1 MTILWPPI
9 RPGYAPPRMSSAR
22 NISPEQQKR
31 MAAEAA
37 LRLIEPGMTVGLGS
51 GSTAAWFIRE
61 LGRRH
66 ARGELAGVRGIPTSE
81 ASRKL
86 AEEAGIPLTSFAEA
100 RRCDVTVDGADE
112 IDPKLN
118 LIKGLGGALLREKI
132 VAQNSDRVVIIA
144 DGAKL
149 VEQLGS
155 RTALPVEVS
164 RFGVERQPEFFRDC
178 GGEPMQRLAKGGGPY
193 RTDEGNFIFD
203 VAFGPIAEAAELEVT
218 LLRRAGVV
226 QTGLFLGIAN
236 EAIIAH
242 ADRLQTMMRA

>member
-1 MTILWPPI
+1 ML
-9 RPGYAPPRMSSAR
+9 PPRMSGSR
-22 NISPEQQKR
+22 HISPEQQKR

-51 GSTAAWFIRE
+51 GSTAAWFIRV
-61 LGRRH
+61 LGQQF
-66 ARGELAGVRGIPTSE
+66 ARGELDGLRGIPTSE
-81 ASRKL
+81 ASRRL

-144 DGAKL
+144 DSGKL

-155 RTALPVEVS
+155 RTALPVEVTH
-164 RFGVERQPEFFRDC
+164 FGAERQGDFFREC
-178 GGEPMQRLAKGGGPY
+178 GGEPRQRLAKDGAPYVTDGGNY
-193 RTDEGNFIFD
+193 IFD
-203 VAFGPIAEAAELEVT
+203 VAFGPIADAGELESA

-226 QTGLFLGIAN
+226 ATGLFLGVAH
-236 EAIIAH
+236 EAIVVH
-242 ADRLQTMMRA
+242 ADRLQMMARA